1 MQRVIV
7 ALALGSAA
15 AFAPAAQPRTSVV
28 RFMDEDAL
36 KSAASVLL
44 SFLQSSI
51 VGETAMSDAL
61 SESALA
67 RGASIH
73 AIDE

>member
-15 AFAPAAQPRTSVV
+15 FAPAAQPRASVM

-36 KSAASVLL
+36 KNKILNQGPAEFNKIGGVEVATEMPDDIKFEVP
-44 SFLQSSI
+44 I
-51 VGETAMSDAL
+51 VRNRVREL
-61 SESALA
+61 
-67 RGASIH
+67 
-73 AIDE
+73 